1 MSNALAISAVS
12 ATLQNLLT
20 QAVHADSALSG
31 AEITVVSINKAPK
44 NDSTNQVNLFLY
56 QTTPNAAWR
65 NMDPPSGHDGD
76 TAQPPLALDLHYL
89 LTVYG
94 AGSDELLAH
103 RILGRAMRV
112 LHDHSVLDRQE
123 IATALAGND
132 LGDQLERVRISH
144 EPLTLDEMSKLWGSF
159 QKEYRTS
166 TAYTVSVV
174 LIDSDR
180 ASRTPVPVLT
190 RGEGDVGAVV
200 VPEPTPPF
208 PTLERTEPPKRRD
221 AAILGD
227 VVALHG
233 HHLDGAQWVR
243 LETNRL
249 ADPLELAAL
258 AGGADRVVRVRLPD
272 DPDALPAGLYAA
284 SATILEPDGDVRTTN
299 EIPLAV
305 APELVTIAPTPAPRD
320 GTGAVTLTAT
330 VRPNV
335 LSAQAAS
342 LLLGAREARAQTHAS
357 PTGTLTFIVRQA
369 PPGQHWLRLR
379 IDGID
384 SPLVDR
390 TVEPPVFDPSQR
402 ITIT

>member
-1 MSNALAISAVS
+1 
-12 ATLQNLLT
+12 
-20 QAVHADSALSG
+20 
-31 AEITVVSINKAPK
+31 
-44 NDSTNQVNLFLY
+44 
-56 QTTPNAAWR
+56 
-65 NMDPPSGHDGD
+65 MDPPSGHDGD

-190 RGEGDVGAVV
+190 RGEGDV
-200 VPEPTPPF
+200 
-208 PTLERTEPPKRRD
+208 
-221 AAILGD
+221 
-227 VVALHG
+227 
-233 HHLDGAQWVR
+233 
-243 LETNRL
+243 
-249 ADPLELAAL
+249 
-258 AGGADRVVRVRLPD
+258 
-272 DPDALPAGLYAA
+272 
-284 SATILEPDGDVRTTN
+284 RTTN

-335 LSAQAAS
+335 LSAQAA
-342 LLLGAREARAQTHAS
+342 
-357 PTGTLTFIVRQA
+357 
-369 PPGQHWLRLR
+369 
-379 IDGID
+379 
-384 SPLVDR
+384 
-390 TVEPPVFDPSQR
+390 
-402 ITIT
+402 